1 MKIAVLILGVGLAL
15 LTRTQARVWT
25 SEFALWDQ
33 ARTVSPTKPRVL
45 LNLAVMLERR
55 GDLEAAWAL
64 YPQVIVAA
72 ADARRAPQ
80 ANMFSIMAARSN
92 QARLLLH
99 GGAVREAGVLL
110 DRVLAVAPNFA
121 IAHFNRGRVFER
133 LGECAAATKE
143 WQTAARLLKT
153 LEVPP
158 CPAGS

>member
-33 ARTVSPTKPRVL
+33 ARSVSPTKPRVL
-45 LNLAVMLERR
+45 LNLAVTLEQR
-55 GDLEAAWAL
+55 GDREAAWAL
-64 YPQVIVAA
+64 YPQVITAA
-72 ADARRAPQ
+72 GDPRRAAQ
-80 ANMFSIMAARSN
+80 ANTFSIIAARSN
-92 QARLLLH
+92 QARLLLQ
-99 GGAVREAGVLL
+99 GGAAQDAGMLL
-110 DRVLAVAPNFA
+110 DQVLAVAPNFA

-133 LGECAAATKE
+133 LGDCAAATKE